1 MSGYTVTDRS
11 GILGGHNQP
20 LGARMSQ
27 LQLNGKIVNDIR
39 TVLSQHDS
47 AAQDPG
53 VASQYLSAI
62 IGFLL
67 GQEDMPEPQK
77 QETLQELMA
86 FAGQVAADVSQQKSA
101 HMQSASGVWKPG
113 MP

>member
-1 MSGYTVTDRS
+1 
-11 GILGGHNQP
+11 
-20 LGARMSQ
+20 MSQ
-27 LQLNGKIVNDIR
+27 LQLNGKIVNDVR
-39 TVLSQHDS
+39 TLLSQHDS

-77 QETLQELMA
+77 QEVLEELLA
-86 FAGQVAADVSQQKSA
+86 FASQVAADVSQQKSA
-101 HMQSASGVWKPG
+101 QMQSASGVWKPG
-113 MP
+113 MS

>member
-1 MSGYTVTDRS
+1 
-11 GILGGHNQP
+11 
-20 LGARMSQ
+20 MSQ
-27 LQLNGKIVNDIR
+27 LQLSGPFVKEVRD
-39 TVLSQHDS
+39 VLAKHDP

-77 QETLQELMA
+77 QEVLEELMA
-86 FAGQVAADVSQQKSA
+86 FAGQVSADVSRQKSEQ
-101 HMQSASGVWKPG
+101 MQSASGVWKPG
-113 MP
+113 NS